1 MGPVPR
7 ADDSDLVTDLA
18 VDDQLR
24 AFVDEVRSSYAFGP
38 PPETGARLATVLA
51 RGLAGEVASDQ
62 HPGAVPSPV
71 EPRSRQPLADRVQD
85 WRIRLGLGAAVAGL
99 TFFGTGAAGALPGPV
114 QSVFERTVEV
124 VGIDLP
130 EAARTPRPAP
140 APAPGGDAPTV
151 SPSGRSEGERPSPS
165 PAESPQQEGARRG
178 GGGNSPFDT
187 GTNPPPRADTPSQA
201 GTPGQADSRR
211 PGDAR
216 PNLPDGVPAP
226 AAPGPAGRPGF
237 GPPPGVAD
245 PDDGEDEER
254 GRPGQPSGRL
264 GATAPGPSAGQAP
277 ASGPAARS
285 QR

>member
-1 MGPVPR
+1 MDPVPR

-62 HPGAVPSPV
+62 HPRAVPSPV

-124 VGIDLP
+124 VGIELP
-130 EAARTPRPAP
+130 EAARTPD
-140 APAPGGDAPTV
+140 PAPGRDVPTV
-151 SPSGRSEGERPSPS
+151 SPSGGPDGGRPSPPPADLAPEGS
-165 PAESPQQEGARRG
+165 PG
-178 GGGNSPFDT
+178 GRSGNSPLDT
-187 GTNPPPRADTPSQA
+187 GTTGPPADTPSQA
-201 GTPGQADSRR
+201 GTPGEADSRR
-211 PGDAR
+211 RGDAR
-216 PNLPDGVPAP
+216 PNPPEGAPAP
-226 AAPGPAGRPGF
+226 AAPGLSRRPGS
-237 GPPPGVAD
+237 GPPPGVPDA
-245 PDDGEDEER
+245 DDGEDE
-254 GRPGQPSGRL
+254 GRGQPGGPRGAL
-264 GATAPGPSAGQAP
+264 GASAPGPSVGRPA
-277 ASGPAARS
+277 ASGPAAAPSR
-285 QR
+285 R

>member
-24 AFVDEVRSSYAFGP
+24 AFVDEVRSCYAFGP

-99 TFFGTGAAGALPGPV
+99 TFFGTGAAGALPAPV
-114 QSVFERTVEV
+114 QSVFERTVEA

-130 EAARTPRPAP
+130 EAAPTPRPAP
-140 APAPGGDAPTV
+140 PPVPGGDAPAV
-151 SPSGRSEGERPSPS
+151 APSGGSEGERPSPS
-165 PAESPQQEGARRG
+165 PAELPQREGAQRG
-178 GGGNSPFDT
+178 ERESSPLDT
-187 GTNPPPRADTPSQA
+187 GTNPRLGDAPSQA
-201 GTPGQADSRR
+201 GTRGQGDSRR

-226 AAPGPAGRPGF
+226 AAPGPSARPGF

-254 GRPGQPSGRL
+254 ERPGQPTGRL